1 MCGPIVVTLLKMQ
14 PHWSIQS
21 FKYNPI
27 QQYISISLLLGS
39 TCTHQRGAPY
49 GPLLQK
55 GNLYQSEFGCSALF
69 LAPA

>member
-1 MCGPIVVTLLKMQ
+1 M
-14 PHWSIQS
+14 QS

-39 TCTHQRGAPY
+39 TCTHQGGAPY